1 MKSKI
6 EVLKKLNELSQA
18 ETKVRQAMRGS
29 YGAEYQQLEKQLQ
42 EIDIQR
48 EQLET
53 ELQQAESKCVARGL
67 RL

>member
-1 MKSKI
+1 
-6 EVLKKLNELSQA
+6 
-18 ETKVRQAMRGS
+18 
-29 YGAEYQQLEKQLQ
+29 LEKQLQ